1 MSKKQETLSENKKGW
16 DMAQVIEPSANTNT
30 IKQVKVGLTKSFLH
44 SSHILSMLRTVGNLI
59 TGGYGFIPALET
71 KDLGQSLHSTDEQI
85 KISLQG
91 NLNIL

>member
-1 MSKKQETLSENKKGW
+1 
-16 DMAQVIEPSANTNT
+16 
-30 IKQVKVGLTKSFLH
+30 
-44 SSHILSMLRTVGNLI
+44 MLRTVGNLI